1 MEDFTTNQIEQL
13 IDGLNFY
20 YSENDDKN
28 IEIIKVNS
36 ECARVLYAE
45 IEKREIMKWEQPVPE
60 W

>member
-1 MEDFTTNQIEQL
+1 MDFTTQQMEHL
-13 IDGLNFY
+13 IDCLNFY
-20 YSENDDKN
+20 YSENDYIKMD
-28 IEIIKVNS
+28 IVKVNS